1 MKKYR
6 YLLIPAVCALITVLL
21 FQTVFLIGYVPSSSM
36 EPTLKK
42 DSLIFGLRIH
52 GELHDGDIIIFRH
65 DGKLLVKRIAAGPGE
80 TVEHNGQTLTIP
92 ADCYYV
98 LGDNAENSLDS
109 RYWTQPFVREKEIAA
124 KLFEFFKSVSARNAD

>member
-1 MKKYR
+1 MRKKYR

-52 GELHDGDIIIFRH
+52 GEIHTGDIIIFRH

-80 TVEHNGQTLTIP
+80 IIEHGGQTLTVP
-92 ADCYYV
+92 EGCYYV
-98 LGDNAENSLDS
+98 LGDNAEDSLDS
-109 RYWTQPFVREKEIAA
+109 RYWMQPFVRKEEIVA
-124 KLFEFFKSVSARNAD
+124 KLI

>member
-1 MKKYR
+1 MRKKYR

-21 FQTVFLIGYVPSSSM
+21 LQTVFLIGYVPSSSM

-52 GELHDGDIIIFRH
+52 GELHTGDIIIFQH

-80 TVEHNGQTLTIP
+80 TIEHNGNALTVP
-92 ADCYYV
+92 EGCYYV
-98 LGDNAENSLDS
+98 LGDNAEDSLDS
-109 RYWTQPFVREKEIAA
+109 RYWSQPFVREKEIVA
-124 KLFEFFKSVSARNAD
+124 KLI